1 MQLANVVAQIELL
14 NENSTGANFRC
25 TACILQHTEAQTK
38 IRMVAEDKGHIICLS
53 CLNCARNYSFAISK
67 IFFKPAKSRSLS

>member
-1 MQLANVVAQIELL
+1 MWLLKSNYSTKTARAQISGVLL
-14 NENSTGANFRC
+14 VFFNIQRYR
-25 TACILQHTEAQTK
+25 Q
-38 IRMVAEDKGHIICLS
+38 RYMVAEDKGHIICLS

>member
-14 NENSTGANFRC
+14 NKNSTGTNFWC

-53 CLNCARNYSFAISK
+53 CLNCARK
-67 IFFKPAKSRSLS
+67 IFLKFAKSNSLS